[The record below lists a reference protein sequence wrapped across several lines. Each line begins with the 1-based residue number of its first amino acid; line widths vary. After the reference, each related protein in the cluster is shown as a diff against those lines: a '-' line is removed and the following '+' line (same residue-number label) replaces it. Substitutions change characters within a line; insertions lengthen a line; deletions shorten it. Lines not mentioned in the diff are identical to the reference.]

1 MSDVQ
6 QQDQKKNP
14 KVVVVCS
21 DGAIRGGYIAGAF
34 FALKDQHPDIWS
46 HVTDFTASSASIGGI
61 FYEMAY
67 ENENPGKRLWTKDF
81 ADSHL
86 INFWN
91 FFRSG
96 KKMYDI
102 DYLVDVIFKEKN
114 PCDISKIGASPYG
127 YYFPLIDYDTSRTV
141 IFNNRFEDLSGD
153 DPEYDFRLI
162 NPDLVYDYIRAAT
175 AAPILFDKTIE
186 LEGRRYIDAGIR
198 VPFFVGDR
206 IFDDHKKIVIT
217 TKGRLTRSN
226 RLYYSFFGGLYAKFG
241 PLLGANLKRQYYEEI
256 ADKPNRY
263 KDYENYLAG
272 MGAKSNVFYIHPSQK
287 LGGRFDNS
295 EETLA
300 KNFQIGENDMSS
312 AKEQLRKF
320 IYDGA

>member
-1 MSDVQ
+1 MSKTSDSKETA
-6 QQDQKKNP
+6 DP

-46 HVTDFTASSASIGGI
+46 YVTDFTASSASIGGI

-67 ENENPGKRLWTKDF
+67 GDENPGKRLWTKDF
-81 ADSHL
+81 ADPHL
-86 INFWN
+86 INLWN

-102 DYLVDVIFKEKN
+102 DYLVDVIFQEKN
-114 PCDISKIGASPYG
+114 PCDISKIGSSPYG
-127 YYFPLIDYDTSRTV
+127 YYFPLIDYDSGRTV
-141 IFNNRFEDLSGD
+141 IFNNRFEDLSGK

-162 NPDLVYDYIRAAT
+162 KPELVYDYIRAAT

-186 LEGRRYIDAGIR
+186 LEGRQYIDAGIR

-206 IFDDHKKIVIT
+206 LFDGYKKIVIT

-226 RLYYSFFGGLYAKFG
+226 RLYYQFFGGLYAKLG

-263 KDYENYLAG
+263 SDYESYLAG
-272 MGAKSNVFYIHPSQK
+272 MGSKSDVFYIHPSQK

-300 KNFQIGENDMSS
+300 KNFSIGEQDMSAS
-312 AKEQLRKF
+312 RERLRNF
-320 IYDGA
+320 IFS